1 MSLEIADN
9 RGGVQKTGGSA
20 MTGNAS
26 DQRRHPRHDIPLRG
40 YLQSGGAVVPCRVRN
55 ISAGGALVEASANLR
70 LGDWATIKVPH
81 FGSITGRVARVAST
95 FIGIAFSDG
104 EQAVDA
110 FILQWL
116 ALNGETSE
124 SDSVDEKDGQPV

>member
-1 MSLEIADN
+1 
-9 RGGVQKTGGSA
+9 

-40 YLQSGGAVVPCRVRN
+40 YLHCGGAVVPCRVRN

-81 FGSITGRVARVAST
+81 FGSITGRVARISST

-116 ALNGETSE
+116 ALNEKTETESE
-124 SDSVDEKDGQPV
+124 TESVDEKDGQPV